1 MRKIE
6 LDGEHLRVEEVVE
19 VACKGAE
26 ECFVTFSPKAV
37 ERMRRSR
44 EIVEELVRKGELAYG
59 ITTGFGYFKDRVI
72 ELSKV
77 RELQRNLVL
86 SHSAGVGD
94 FLSVP
99 ETRAMMLIRANSFAK
114 GHSGVRLEVAEMLLK
129 MLNAG
134 VHPLVP
140 RKGSVGASGDLAP
153 LAHMALVMIGMGE
166 AFYRGERLPGAEA
179 LRRAGLSPISL
190 EAKEGLAL
198 TNGTSF
204 MAALSSLAVHR
215 AWNLAL
221 AADVAGAMS
230 LEALWGTLKAFNP
243 LIHRVRPYPSQM
255 ECAAFISALLEGSD
269 FIRPPTSS
277 YVHDPYSLRC
287 IPQVHGAVR
296 GVVNYVKDLV
306 EVEINSATDNPLV
319 FPDEES
325 PCLSGGNF
333 HGEPLALAMDY
344 LAIALADL
352 GNISERRI
360 ARLLDEKANGGLLPP
375 FLTEEGG
382 LHSGFMLLQ
391 YTAAALASENKVLC
405 HPASADTI
413 PTSANV
419 EDHVSMGALASDKA
433 LKVVENVET
442 IVAIEL
448 MAAAQAIDFR
458 RKSLGAKTRM
468 GRGTAVAYEVIR
480 QEVPFIAGDE
490 PLHPYI
496 LKVHRLVR
504 EGILVKEVL
513 GAMGIQSSGNA

>member
-1 MRKIE
+1 MREIE
-6 LDGEHLRVEEVVE
+6 LDGEHLTVEKVVE
-19 VACKGAE
+19 VACRGPE
-26 ECFVTFSPKAV
+26 GCFVRFSPEAV

-44 EIVEELVRKGELAYG
+44 EVVEELVKRGEVVYG
-59 ITTGFGYFKDRVI
+59 VTTGFGYFRDRVI
-72 ELSKV
+72 ELSRV

-99 ETRAMMLIRANSFAK
+99 ETRAMMLIRANSFAR
-114 GHSGVRLEVAEMLLK
+114 GHSGVRPEVAELLIR

-153 LAHMALVMIGMGE
+153 LAHMALVMIGEGE
-166 AFYRGERLPGAEA
+166 ALYRGERLPGAEA
-179 LRRAGLSPISL
+179 LRRAGLSPIAL

-204 MAALSSLAVHR
+204 ISALASLAVHR
-215 AWNLAL
+215 AWNLVL

-243 LIHRVRPYPSQM
+243 SIHRARPYPSQI

-269 FIRPPTSS
+269 FVRPFQSP

-296 GVVNYVKDLV
+296 GVVKYVKGLV
-306 EVEINSATDNPLV
+306 ELEINSATDNPLI
-319 FPDEES
+319 FPDGDFL
-325 PCLSGGNF
+325 CLSGGNF

-360 ARLLDEKANGGLLPP
+360 ARLLDEKASGGLLPP

-391 YTAAALASENKVLC
+391 YTAAALASENKVLS
-405 HPASADTI
+405 HPASVDNI
-413 PTSANV
+413 PTSANM
-419 EDHVSMGALASDKA
+419 EDHVSMGALAADKA
-433 LKVVENVET
+433 LRVVENVEM

-458 RKSLGAKTRM
+458 RKELGGGARM
-468 GRGTAVAYEVIR
+468 GRGTAIAYELIR
-480 QEVPFIAGDE
+480 SRVPFIARDE
-490 PLHPYI
+490 PLHPHI
-496 LKVHRLVR
+496 LKVHGLLRDGTLV
-504 EGILVKEVL
+504 EEVL
-513 GAMGIQSSGNA
+513 AGLGAS